1 MNPSANMSWG
11 SQGPSMGMNSMCVPN
26 PHQQQQQ
33 VSVVATVWGMT
44 TGTQSGAMSSQAYA
58 SGGMHGHQPHQQ
70 QHHQH
75 SLVSGN
81 NNNSNNS
88 YSNNTGYGM
97 TGNNQHMMGGGHVSA
112 TQVQGMT
119 SVSKGSYGPANM
131 NMNSGHSN
139 NQDYSSG
146 AGSSALS
153 AATVVAAATAT
164 ATATARVVALQE
176 RHAMNDMTSH
186 QGQVSMMNQ
195 NHSSMTGMGMNSG
208 MNAGMHSSHNN
219 PNMMNG
225 PGNMASVKS
234 GMTPTPQGISNYGPM
249 TAGQGRG
256 RPAPYPNHQQYIS
269 QKRGGY
275 TSNTATNNP
284 TQSMGMSGPNMNNGP
299 SSYGGNNTMTT
310 GMQSTSTGPMSATGY
325 SQHNSYPSNPSQF
338 NGQNSQMYKTAGQ
351 QQTSMNSSGYGM
363 NGSSYG
369 NNGMTPG
376 MQSTPNGQMSGQGYS
391 QQHNSNYPGN
401 AYNGGQPAPYKTV
414 QQQPQTPMNPNGPRG
429 GYGPGSTYPNRTGT
443 SGVRANYQ
451 GSMTGYPVNSNYN
464 SNPNQPQNNQGSSS
478 FDHQS
483 GYGNNNVPQSMQQQ
497 HYPQQNQVHGN
508 NSMHYGSNNG
518 RTFHQHSPI
527 PGNPTPPLTPAS
539 SIASYGSGDVKPFV
553 GAANPVVGPTDIK
566 PPLPPI
572 KDDELRLTFPVRDGI
587 ILSPFRLEHNL
598 VVSNHVFML
607 KPSVYQTLMTRP
619 DLELQLKC
627 FHHEDRTTSTNW
639 PASVQVSVNST
650 PLVIDRG
657 LEKASHKPLYLK
669 NVCQPERNTIQIT
682 VSACCC
688 SHLFLLHIVHRPS
701 VKSVLQGLLRKRL
714 LKAEACIDKIK
725 RNFSSVGFNG
735 TPGVPN
741 GDVDGV
747 EQTAVKVSLKCPI
760 TFKRINLPARGPD
773 CKHIPCFDLE
783 TYLELNAD
791 RAQWR
796 CPICN
801 KPAVLEGLEVDQY
814 IWGILNNTRDSDVD
828 EVTMDSK
835 ANWTVSGP
843 LKPGMKQE
851 MIRLKD
857 CSTTSTAGNNNMANN
872 RRFKATSPN
881 STSLP
886 TSNSWEMNQGLS
898 PYAPLPPLPDM
909 QSICTPNGH
918 LPGHH
923 GQPGNQRSPGCHP
936 NGYGQQA
943 HNNPFDFHSS
953 ATDFTPLSHP
963 PSNESQNPLDP
974 LAAMEKSLSQHESQM
989 TSSFSSTTSES
1000 SLNNRSPARAS
1011 SINHGMSLNS
1021 QSPGHS
1027 SSHLPNSTAQS
1038 HAGPGTPQIGPK
1050 TPQTPAPHTPLTPGT
1065 SVAGTS
1071 SLASTPSVNDSS
1083 SQANVNQ
1090 STTSNNQSSSSNNS
1104 LSSDLNDLNFDP
1116 VAVIDGEG
1124 QGSEVLNVSSSYN
1137 IYHNFN
1143 QVSDLENMLSFPVT
1157 LKSNR

>member
-1 MNPSANMSWG
+1 MNSNGNMGWG
-11 SQGPSMGMNSMCVPN
+11 VSSQSQGPSMGMNHH
-26 PHQQQQQ
+26 PHQQQQQQ
-33 VSVVATVWGMT
+33 VSVVATVWGVT
-44 TGTQSGAMSSQAYA
+44 TGTQSGPMSSQSYNSA
-58 SGGMHGHQPHQQ
+58 GMHGHHHPQSHQ

-75 SLVSGN
+75 ALGN
-81 NNNSNNS
+81 NNPNPSYGNN
-88 YSNNTGYGM
+88 NGYGM
-97 TGNNQHMMGGGHVSA
+97 TGNNNQHMVGGAHVSA
-112 TQVQGMT
+112 TQGM
-119 SVSKGSYGPANM
+119 SNKGSYGTPGNM
-131 NMNSGHSN
+131 NMNSALGS

-164 ATATARVVALQE
+164 ATATARVVAIQE
-176 RHAMNDMTSH
+176 RHAMNDMS
-186 QGQVSMMNQ
+186 QGQVPMMGQ
-195 NHSSMTGMGMNSG
+195 NHSGMGMNSG
-208 MNAGMHSSHNN
+208 MN

-225 PGNMASVKS
+225 AGNMTAIKP
-234 GMTPTPQGISNYGPM
+234 GMTPGPQSMSNYGPM

-256 RPAPYPNHQQYIS
+256 RPAPYPNHQQYSS
-269 QKRGGY
+269 QKRGY
-275 TSNTATNNP
+275 NSSNNVTNNP
-284 TQSMGMSGPNMNNGP
+284 NNPLPPSMGMNGP
-299 SSYGGNNTMTT
+299 SYGANNMP
-310 GMQSTSTGPMSATGY
+310 SNAASGPMSSSGY
-325 SQHNSYPSNPSQF
+325 SQHNPYPSNASQYS
-338 NGQNSQMYKTAGQ
+338 NGQSGQMYNKTAQ
-351 QQTSMNSSGYGM
+351 QQPQPTAMNSSGYGM
-363 NGSSYG
+363 NGSSSYG
-369 NNGMTPG
+369 NSSMSGG
-376 MQSTPNGQMSGQGYS
+376 MQSTPNGQMSGQGYPP
-391 QQHNSNYPGN
+391 QHNSNYSAN
-401 AYNGGQPAPYKTV
+401 AQYNGVAPSVSSYKAA
-414 QQQPQTPMNPNGPRG
+414 QQQTPTPMNPSGPRG
-429 GYGPGSTYPNRTGT
+429 YNGMTVPGNTYPNRSG
-443 SGVRANYQ
+443 GVRANYQ
-451 GSMTGYPVNSNYN
+451 GSNMTGYPVNSNYN
-464 SNPNQPQNNQGSSS
+464 SNPTNQQQPNQGSSYE
-478 FDHQS
+478 S
-483 GYGNNNVPQSMQQQ
+483 GYGTNSNVVPQAMHQQ
-497 HYPQQNQVHGN
+497 HYPPNASQQVHG
-508 NSMHYGSNNG
+508 MQPHYHGSNNG
-518 RTFHQHSPI
+518 RTFHQHQHSPI

-539 SIASYGSGDVKPFV
+539 SIASYGSGDVKPFIGSV
-553 GAANPVVGPTDIK
+553 NPAVVGPDIK

-725 RNFSSVGFNG
+725 RNFCSMSSG
-735 TPGVPN
+735 PN
-741 GDVDGV
+741 GGPNDIDGV

-783 TYLELNAD
+783 TYLEMNAD

-796 CPICN
+796 CPICS

-828 EVTMDSK
+828 EVTMDNK
-835 ANWTVSGP
+835 ANWTISGP
-843 LKPGMKQE
+843 MKTGIKQE
-851 MIRLKD
+851 MMRVKD
-857 CSTTSTAGNNNMANN
+857 CSTYPTAVANN
-872 RRFKATSPN
+872 RMNRFKATSPN

-898 PYAPLPPLPDM
+898 PYAPLPPLPEM
-909 QSICTPNGH
+909 QSICTPNGQH
-918 LPGHH
+918 HPGMH
-923 GQPGNQRSPGCHP
+923 GHPNQRSPGCHP
-936 NGYGQQA
+936 NGYA
-943 HNNPFDFHSS
+943 NSLPYDFHSS

-989 TSSFSSTTSES
+989 SSSFTSTTTDS
-1000 SLNNRSPARAS
+1000 SLNRSPGRAS
-1011 SINHGMSLNS
+1011 TNHAMNVNS

-1027 SSHLPNSTAQS
+1027 ASNHVSTHHLSSTASLSSQT
-1038 HAGPGTPQIGPK
+1038 GPGTPVIGPK

-1065 SVAGTS
+1065 MSVNGTS
-1071 SLASTPSVNDSS
+1071 SLASTPSVSVNDSS
-1083 SQANVNQ
+1083 QQNVNQ
-1090 STTSNNQSSSSNNS
+1090 SSSSNNNNQSSSSSNNS

-1116 VAVIDGEG
+1116 AAVIDGEG
-1124 QGSEVLNVSSSYN
+1124 QGSEVLNVSC
-1137 IYHNFN
+1137 
-1143 QVSDLENMLSFPVT
+1143 SFIT
-1157 LKSNR
+1157 